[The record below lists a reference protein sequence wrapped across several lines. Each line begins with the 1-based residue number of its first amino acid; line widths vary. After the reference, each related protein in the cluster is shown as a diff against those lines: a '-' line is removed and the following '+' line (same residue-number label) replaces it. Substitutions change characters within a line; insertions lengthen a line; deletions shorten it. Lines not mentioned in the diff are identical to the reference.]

1 MVISLLELRHGH
13 VVAQVETYV
22 CAYTYVYAYVETRLC
37 FTFLSVSFTS
47 YTPLFI
53 QTSSYFTI
61 EPAVF
66 GKLMFFMS
74 INQAYDCF
82 KILRQWLILFRDD
95 GLLNFETMVYSIL
108 RQWFILF

>member
-1 MVISLLELRHGH
+1 MSR
-13 VVAQVETYV
+13 
-22 CAYTYVYAYVETRLC
+22 
-37 FTFLSVSFTS
+37 TFLSNSFTS
-47 YTPLFI
+47 FTPLFY
-53 QTSSYFTI
+53 QTSSLRAAYNSASLHYFTI

-82 KILRQWLILFRDD
+82 KILRQWLILFRDN

-108 RQWFILF
+108 RQWFLNFETMVIKLRQWFIKF